1 MNFHDFISADLARY
15 KDEVQSK
22 HFISALQIPGFRYT
36 YILRKASFL
45 KKKTIS
51 GLFFR
56 FLLRF
61 YSLKYGYQINPSTK
75 IGKGLY
81 IGHRGTIIVNS
92 LSVIGACCNLSPGVT
107 IGQTNRGVKKGAPIL
122 GDKVWVGTNAVVV
135 GGIKIGDNVLIAPNA
150 YVNVDVPSNSI
161 VIGNPA
167 QIIFRENATE
177 GYIDNCSEII

>member
-1 MNFHDFISADLARY
+1 MNPNDFISADLARY
-15 KDEVQSK
+15 KDEARSN
-22 HFISALQIPGFRYT
+22 HLFYALQIPGFRYT
-36 YILRKASFL
+36 YILRKASFS
-45 KKKTIS
+45 KKKSIS
-51 GLFFR
+51 GLFYR
-56 FLLRF
+56 LLLRI
-61 YSLKYGYQINPSTK
+61 YSIKYGFQINPSTK

-107 IGQTNRGVKKGAPIL
+107 IGQTNRGSKKGAPVL
-122 GDKVWVGTNAVVV
+122 GDRVWVGTNAVIV

-167 QIIFRENATE
+167 QIIFKENATE
-177 GYIDNCSEII
+177 NYIDNCI

>member
-1 MNFHDFISADLARY
+1 MNPNDSISADLARY
-15 KDEVQSK
+15 KDEARSS
-22 HFISALQIPGFRYT
+22 HLLYALQIPGFRYT
-36 YILRKASFL
+36 YILRKASFS
-45 KKKTIS
+45 KKKSIS
-51 GLFFR
+51 GLFYR
-56 FLLRF
+56 LLLRI
-61 YSLKYGYQINPSTK
+61 YSVKYGFQINPSTK

-107 IGQTNRGVKKGAPIL
+107 IGQTNRGSKKGAPVL
-122 GDKVWVGTNAVVV
+122 GDRVWVGTNAVIV

-167 QIIFRENATE
+167 QIIYKENATE
-177 GYIDNCSEII
+177 NYIDNCI

>member
-1 MNFHDFISADLARY
+1 MNPNDSISADLARY
-15 KDEVQSK
+15 KDEARSC
-22 HFISALQIPGFRYT
+22 HLLYALQIPGFRYT
-36 YILRKASFL
+36 YILRKASFS
-45 KKKTIS
+45 KKKSIS
-51 GLFFR
+51 GLFYR
-56 FLLRF
+56 LLLRI
-61 YSLKYGYQINPSTK
+61 YSVKYGFQINPSTK

-107 IGQTNRGVKKGAPIL
+107 IGQTNRGSKKGAPVL
-122 GDKVWVGTNAVVV
+122 GDRVWIGTNAVIV

-167 QIIFRENATE
+167 KIIFKENATE
-177 GYIDNCSEII
+177 NYIDNCI